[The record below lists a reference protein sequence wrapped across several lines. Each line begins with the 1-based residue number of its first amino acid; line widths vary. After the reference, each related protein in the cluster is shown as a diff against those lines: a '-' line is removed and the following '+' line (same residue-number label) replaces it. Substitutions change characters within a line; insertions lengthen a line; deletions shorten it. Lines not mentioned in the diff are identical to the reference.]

1 MEPETCRDASVISP
15 LAGRAQPFEG
25 GFARAARGGSAP
37 RVTVLNSRMLARLCA
52 LSSLLFVAGC
62 GRPATQQ
69 ECEEIVVRVTELEL
83 KARGI
88 AGSDAQEVQETKE
101 ALRKTTMRDCVGR
114 RISDKA
120 MACVRGAKTA
130 QQLVGECF

>member
-1 MEPETCRDASVISP
+1 MLSSGMLVRSC
-15 LAGRAQPFEG
+15 
-25 GFARAARGGSAP
+25 
-37 RVTVLNSRMLARLCA
+37 TVL
-52 LSSLLFVAGC
+52 SLLLLVAC

-88 AGSDAQEVQETKE
+88 AGSDGQEVQETKE
-101 ALRKTTMRDCVGR
+101 ALRKSTLHDCVGK

-120 MACVRGAKTA
+120 MACVRSAKTA

>member
-1 MEPETCRDASVISP
+1 MQPETCRDASVVSP
-15 LAGRAQPFEG
+15 LAGEESGGEG
-25 GFARAARGGSAP
+25 RCAPAATAGSALG
-37 RVTVLNSRMLARLCA
+37 VTVLNSRMLARLCV
-52 LSSLLFVAGC
+52 LSSLLLVVGC

-88 AGSDAQEVQETKE
+88 AGSDGQEVQETKE
-101 ALRKTTMRDCVGR
+101 ALRKTTMQDCVGR

-120 MACVRGAKTA
+120 MACVRSAKTA
-130 QQLVGECF
+130 QELVGECF

>member
-1 MEPETCRDASVISP
+1 M
-15 LAGRAQPFEG
+15 
-25 GFARAARGGSAP
+25 
-37 RVTVLNSRMLARLCA
+37 TVLNSRMLARLCA